1 MTAAPTA
8 DANPLWGDDWPQIR
22 ELWPLERTVAH
33 LNHGSYGAVPT
44 IVLDEQ
50 RSWRDRMESNP
61 VRFFARELAPAL
73 GQAREELALLVRAQP
88 ETLAFVPNVT
98 TGIATVLAAIT
109 LDADDEVVIT
119 DHAYGAV
126 RIAAARRCADV
137 GARLVEAA
145 IPLAGGQEEAVQA
158 VLAATSERTRL
169 VVLEQVT
176 SPTARRLPLERLIPG
191 LQQQGVPVLVD
202 GAHAPGMI
210 PVDVDGLGADFW
222 TGNLH
227 KWACAPR
234 GTALL
239 HVASRWRDE
248 VRPLVP
254 SWLDALGFPDAF
266 AAVGTTDL
274 TAWLAAPRAVR
285 LLAEIGWDRL
295 REHNTR
301 LVEAGQRLVAA
312 ELGLGASELVGDPDL
327 SMRVIPLPRAV
338 AKDDESANA
347 LQARLAEEG
356 GVEVAVTT
364 WRGRGFVRLSA
375 HAYNAPGEYERLAE
389 ALPAM
394 V

>member
-1 MTAAPTA
+1 VTAAPTA
-8 DANPLWGDDWPQIR
+8 DVNPLWGDDWPSIR

-33 LNHGSYGAVPT
+33 LNHGSFGAVPT

-50 RSWRDRMESNP
+50 RSWRERMESNP
-61 VRFFARELAPAL
+61 VRFFARELGPAL
-73 GQAREELALLVRAQP
+73 GQAREELAQLVGAQP

-98 TGIATVLAAIT
+98 TGIATVLAAVP
-109 LDADDEVVIT
+109 LSSDDEVVIT

-126 RIAAARRCADV
+126 RIATNRRCADT
-137 GARLVEAA
+137 GARLVEVPV
-145 IPLAGGQEEAVQA
+145 PLTGAEDETVQA
-158 VLAATSERTRL
+158 VLDATTARTRL

-176 SPTARRLPLERLIPG
+176 SPTARQLPLDRLIPA
-191 LQQQGVPVLVD
+191 LHDRDIPVFVD
-202 GAHAPGMI
+202 GAHAPGM
-210 PVDVDGLGADFW
+210 VDVDVERLGADFW

-239 HVASRWRDE
+239 HVAARWRQR
-248 VRPLVP
+248 VRPLVA
-254 SWLDALGFPDAF
+254 SWHDALGFPDAF
-266 AAVGTTDL
+266 ATVGTTDL
-274 TAWLAAPRAVR
+274 TAWLSAPRSIR
-285 LLAEIGWDRL
+285 LLAELGWERL
-295 REHNTR
+295 RRHNAR
-301 LVEAGQRLVAA
+301 LVEEGQRLVGQ
-312 ELGLGASELVGDPDL
+312 ELGLDSAELVGDPQL
-327 SMRVIPLPRAV
+327 SMRIVPLPRQV
-338 AKDDESANA
+338 ARDYESAAA

-375 HAYNAPGEYERLAE
+375 HVYNAPGEYERLAE